1 MNKADLI
8 EAIATSADISKA
20 SAGRALD
27 AVLNN
32 IAEALQKGHVVSLAG
47 FGTFKVVE
55 RAPREGRNPSTGE
68 KIHVPASKIPKFR
81 VGKNLRDIVN

>member
-8 EAIATSADISKA
+8 DAIALSADISKA

-27 AVLNN
+27 AVINN
-32 IAEALQKGHVVSLAG
+32 IAEALKRGDVVSLAG

-55 RAPREGRNPSTGE
+55 RAAREGRNPSNGE
-68 KIHVPASKIPKFR
+68 KIHIPASKMPKFS
-81 VGKNLRDIVN
+81 VGKNLKDAVN

>member
-8 EAIATSADISKA
+8 DAIATSADISKA

-27 AVLNN
+27 AVINS
-32 IAEALQKGHVVSLAG
+32 IAGALKQGDVVSLAG

-55 RAPREGRNPSTGE
+55 RAAREGRNPSNGE
-68 KIHVPASKIPKFR
+68 KIHIPASKTPKFS
-81 VGKNLRDIVN
+81 VGKNLKDAVN

>member
-27 AVLNN
+27 AMLNS
-32 IAEALQKGHVVSLAG
+32 IAQALQKGDVVSLAG

-55 RAPREGRNPSTGE
+55 RAARDGRNPSTGA
-68 KIHVPASKIPKFR
+68 KIRIAASRIPKFS
-81 VGKNLRDIVN
+81 VGKNLRDTVN

>member
-27 AVLNN
+27 AVLDN
-32 IAEALQKGHVVSLAG
+32 IVEALQKGDVVSLSG
-47 FGTFKVVE
+47 FGSFKVVE
-55 RAPREGRNPSTGE
+55 RAAREGRNPSNGE
-68 KIHVPASKIPKFR
+68 SIHIPASRIPKFS
-81 VGKNLRDIVN
+81 VGKNFRDAVN

>member
-27 AVLNN
+27 AVLDN
-32 IAEALQKGHVVSLAG
+32 IAEALQKGDVVTLAG
-47 FGTFKVVE
+47 FGSFKVVE
-55 RAPREGRNPSTGE
+55 RAAREGRNPSNGE
-68 KIHVPASKIPKFR
+68 KIHIPASKIPKFS
-81 VGKNLRDIVN
+81 VGKNLKDAVN